1 MTREICE
8 DCNDFYGDNAAYMCY
23 HCYEY
28 VYFNKYLCMH
38 CVLDNYAKLYI
49 EGHHYIIC
57 EKCYPKY
64 FNDEK

>member
-1 MTREICE
+1 MGREICE
-8 DCNDFYGDNAAYMCY
+8 ECND
-23 HCYEY
+23 

-49 EGHHYIIC
+49 EGHHYILC

-64 FNDEK
+64 FNDENKNI